1 MENVYIQSERG
12 DVSHSKFNICC
23 ETQQALARVKVLGT
37 GGTIAAKGSSATQTA
52 GYQVDLSIEDLVSQ
66 IPDLSSI
73 CALEY
78 EQILNVDSKEIM
90 PHHLLL
96 LHKEILRAIHDDSYD
111 GVVITHGTD
120 TMEETA
126 FFMQLTV
133 DTPKPIVFA
142 GSMRPSTAISADG
155 PMNFYQAIVI
165 ASSPESRNRGVL
177 VALNDTI
184 GSGFYIT
191 KSNANSLDT
200 FKSIGQGYLG
210 TFVNDHVHYFY
221 PPVKPSGVRF
231 FDISKLENARLPRVD
246 IFYGAQGFDPSVV
259 NFVVEHF
266 ESQGVVFATMGAG
279 SLSTGTNDALEKLYK
294 KRHLPIIYSKRSM
307 DGTVPHSSL
316 PEINGAIASGYL
328 NPQKSK
334 ILLQLCLL
342 KEMDLELIKLIFR
355 GVYGG

>member
-1 MENVYIQSERG
+1 MENVHIQSERG
-12 DVSHSKFNICC
+12 DITHSKFNICC
-23 ETQQALARVKVLGT
+23 ETPQALAKVKVLGT
-37 GGTIAAKGSSATQTA
+37 GGTIAAKGSNATQTA
-52 GYQVDLSIEDLVSQ
+52 GYEVDLSIEDLVNQ

-73 CALEY
+73 CVLEY

-96 LHKEILRAIHDDSYD
+96 LHKEISKAIHEDLYD

-126 FFMQLTV
+126 FFMQLTI

-155 PMNFYQAIVI
+155 PMNLYQAIVI
-165 ASSPESRNRGVL
+165 ASSSESRNRGVL

-191 KSNANSLDT
+191 KSNANSLDS
-200 FKSIGQGYLG
+200 FKSVGQGYLG

-231 FDISKLENARLPRVD
+231 FDISKLKEVHLPRVD
-246 IFYGAQGFDPSVV
+246 IFYGAQGFDHTIVDLVV
-259 NFVVEHF
+259 DHF
-266 ESQGVVFATMGAG
+266 NPQGVVFATMGAG
-279 SLSTGTNDALEKLYK
+279 SLSTETNNSLKKLYEK
-294 KRHLPIIYSKRSM
+294 HSLPIIYSKRSM

-316 PEINGAIASGYL
+316 PDIKGAIASGYL
-328 NPQKSK
+328 NPQKSR

-342 KEMDLELIKLIFR
+342 EAMDLEKIKAIFKR
-355 GVYGG
+355 VYGG